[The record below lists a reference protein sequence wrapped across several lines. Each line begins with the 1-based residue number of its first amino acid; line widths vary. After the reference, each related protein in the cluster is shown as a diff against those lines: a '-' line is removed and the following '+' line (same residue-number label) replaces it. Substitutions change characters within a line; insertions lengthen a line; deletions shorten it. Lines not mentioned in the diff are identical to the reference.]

1 MLSSGTI
8 RINATPPDDLDA
20 MPHRGYTT
28 LNTAMRRMT
37 TVGTGL
43 LVIDR
48 GLIEKRVARSLRHTV
63 AMAERIRPDRSDG

>member
-1 MLSSGTI
+1 MLSSGNI

-48 GLIEKRVARSLRHTV
+48 TLIEKRVARSLRHTV
-63 AMAERIRPDRSDG
+63 AMAERIRPDGSDG

>member
-1 MLSSGTI
+1 
-8 RINATPPDDLDA
+8 

-28 LNTAMRRMT
+28 LNTAMRRMA

-48 GLIEKRVARSLRHTV
+48 RLIEKRVARSLRHTV
-63 AMAERIRPDRSDG
+63 AMAERIRPDGSDG

>member
-1 MLSSGTI
+1 MLSSGNI

-28 LNTAMRRMT
+28 LNTAVRHMAT
-37 TVGTGL
+37 DGTGL

-63 AMAERIRPDRSDG
+63 AMAERIRPDESDG